1 MSPQP
6 HLSTHQG
13 VTAGTWGFVPRIP
26 VKQVYPNPCPLI
38 YYSLFLTSF
47 CRRRLSFFPQ
57 YKGRNGRN
65 WRSIPKRDR

>member
-1 MSPQP
+1 MGLCPKD
-6 HLSTHQG
+6 
-13 VTAGTWGFVPRIP
+13 P